1 VDGEVSV
8 LLEEGL
14 VVLGVRSLVF
24 LMVLYAREPV
34 LVFEVADAVDL
45 MAFTCPYG
53 LYDLFRLDH

>member
-1 VDGEVSV
+1 VDSEVSV

-34 LVFEVADAVDL
+34 LVFEVADAVD
-45 MAFTCPYG
+45 
-53 LYDLFRLDH
+53 